1 MAFAANDLQGL
12 MRALEEQPQARA
24 QLRMLLLTNDVQAL
38 PEQLE
43 RLTGIVE
50 QLAQA
55 QQRTEERLERL
66 EAIVQVLAEAQE
78 RTERR
83 LERLEATVQALAEAQ
98 ERTEQRLDKL
108 AQAQERTERR
118 LEQLAQAQERT
129 ERRLEQLAQA
139 QERTERRLEQLA
151 QAQQRTEES
160 LDRLSEEMQ
169 AFATWQR
176 GEAGRRK
183 GERYE
188 QLIGR
193 RAPAL
198 FNGGQGGPTDQP
210 RVQERL
216 LEALRKTPALDT
228 LTDDENPFLADLIW
242 WKDEQFMIVEASLK
256 VNGNDVSRAARRA
269 EALQRAGVSAT
280 GIVIGEAWTGPDA
293 RQQAAARSIQW
304 KVGDDLSDGL
314 LDFRRL

>member
-38 PEQLE
+38 PEQFE

-66 EAIVQVLAEAQE
+66 EAI
-78 RTERR
+78 
-83 LERLEATVQALAEAQ
+83 VQALAEAQ

-139 QERTERRLEQLA
+139 QQRTERRLEQLTHAQERTERRLEQLA

-176 GEAGRRK
+176 GEAGRRE

-198 FNGGQGGPTDQP
+198 FNGGQGGSTDQP

-216 LEALRKTPALDT
+216 TKALRKMPALDV

-269 EALQRAGVSAT
+269 ETLQRAGVSAT
-280 GIVIGEAWTGPDA
+280 GIVIGEAWTGPDT